1 MIILAIIFSIVLNRT
16 PFGRWLYATGS
27 NERAAQLSGVPVRSV
42 KTQIY
47 VLSGLCAGI
56 VGILQMA
63 NISSATADLGTFYEL
78 NAIAA
83 VVIGGAALSG
93 GRGTVRGTIIGAFVI
108 GFLANGLVI
117 VGVSPFWQK
126 VITGAVIIL
135 AVAVDQIQQIV
146 QRRRSAAKAVASARA
161 AAASRGKN
169 PEPVLDKRKRLPYA
183 QSTRRFQPIERE
195 IDVQSN
201 RITIAA
207 GRRGPDQ
214 SGRLRRRRQWRW
226 RRGRALRFGGGGGT
240 AGGPIAVI
248 TVDPSNPYWKAQIDT
263 ASAEFKKLGYQPTTS
278 AHENDPDTQNQLIET
293 AINDKVKGVLLD
305 PAGADESVAAV
316 QKLVDAKIP
325 VVLINAEISQTGLAK
340 AQIVSNNAQ
349 GATVGAEE
357 WAKAMNYKGT
367 YVELLGKPSDNNA
380 QVRSD
385 GYKGVISQYPDLK
398 QVGKEIANWDR
409 QEGQEK
415 MESLLSK
422 NPDVQGVIAGNDE
435 MALGASMP

>member
-1 MIILAIIFSIVLNRT
+1 MFNRIASRSLLAGVVL
-16 PFGRWLYATGS
+16 
-27 NERAAQLSGVPVRSV
+27 LS
-42 KTQIY
+42 
-47 VLSGLCAGI
+47 
-56 VGILQMA
+56 
-63 NISSATADLGTFYEL
+63 
-78 NAIAA
+78 IAA
-83 VVIGGAALSG
+83 CGGGGSSKPGGAAAPAESPAG
-93 GRGTVRGTIIGAFVI
+93 G
-108 GFLANGLVI
+108 
-117 VGVSPFWQK
+117 S
-126 VITGAVIIL
+126 
-135 AVAVDQIQQIV
+135 
-146 QRRRSAAKAVASARA
+146 
-161 AAASRGKN
+161 
-169 PEPVLDKRKRLPYA
+169 
-183 QSTRRFQPIERE
+183 
-195 IDVQSN
+195 
-201 RITIAA
+201 
-207 GRRGPDQ
+207 
-214 SGRLRRRRQWRW
+214 
-226 RRGRALRFGGGGGT
+226 

-248 TVDPSNPYWKAQIDT
+248 TVDPSNPYWKAEIDT
-263 ASAEFKKLGYQPTTS
+263 ATAEFQKLGYQPTTS

-325 VVLINAEISQTGLAK
+325 AVLINAEISQTGLAK

-357 WAKAMNYKGT
+357 WAKVMNYKGT

-385 GYKGVISQYPDLK
+385 GYKSVISQYPDLK

-435 MALGASMP
+435 MALGAINALKEKGKLADVKVLGFDGNNDAVAAVKKGEMVASVLQPIVEGTQKAAAQLDSVIRTGQTGAAEEKQALDCTLITKENTDKVSNFVLSGQ

>member
-1 MIILAIIFSIVLNRT
+1 MFNRLASRTLLAGAVLLSLAAC
-16 PFGRWLYATGS
+16 GGGGS
-27 NERAAQLSGVPVRSV
+27 NGAGGEAAPSE
-42 KTQIY
+42 
-47 VLSGLCAGI
+47 
-56 VGILQMA
+56 
-63 NISSATADLGTFYEL
+63 SA
-78 NAIAA
+78 
-83 VVIGGAALSG
+83 
-93 GRGTVRGTIIGAFVI
+93 
-108 GFLANGLVI
+108 
-117 VGVSPFWQK
+117 P
-126 VITGAVIIL
+126 
-135 AVAVDQIQQIV
+135 
-146 QRRRSAAKAVASARA
+146 
-161 AAASRGKN
+161 
-169 PEPVLDKRKRLPYA
+169 
-183 QSTRRFQPIERE
+183 
-195 IDVQSN
+195 
-201 RITIAA
+201 
-207 GRRGPDQ
+207 
-214 SGRLRRRRQWRW
+214 
-226 RRGRALRFGGGGGT
+226 GGGT

-263 ASAEFKKLGYQPTTS
+263 ASAEFKKLGYEPTTS
-278 AHENDPDTQNQLIET
+278 AHENDPDTQNQLVET

-316 QKLVDAKIP
+316 QKLVDANIP

-435 MALGASMP
+435 MALGAINALKEKGKLEKVKVLGFDGNQDAADAVKKGEMVASVLQPIVEGTKKAAAQLDSVIRTGETGVAEEKQALDCVLITKENADKLDNFVYTEQ

>member
-1 MIILAIIFSIVLNRT
+1 MFNRIASRSLLAGAVLIT
-16 PFGRWLYATGS
+16 LAACGGGS
-27 NERAAQLSGVPVRSV
+27 NGAGGEAAPSG
-42 KTQIY
+42 
-47 VLSGLCAGI
+47 
-56 VGILQMA
+56 
-63 NISSATADLGTFYEL
+63 TA
-78 NAIAA
+78 
-83 VVIGGAALSG
+83 
-93 GRGTVRGTIIGAFVI
+93 
-108 GFLANGLVI
+108 
-117 VGVSPFWQK
+117 
-126 VITGAVIIL
+126 
-135 AVAVDQIQQIV
+135 
-146 QRRRSAAKAVASARA
+146 
-161 AAASRGKN
+161 
-169 PEPVLDKRKRLPYA
+169 
-183 QSTRRFQPIERE
+183 
-195 IDVQSN
+195 
-201 RITIAA
+201 
-207 GRRGPDQ
+207 
-214 SGRLRRRRQWRW
+214 
-226 RRGRALRFGGGGGT
+226 GGGE

-263 ASAEFKKLGYQPTTS
+263 AAAEFQKLGYQPTTS

-316 QKLVDAKIP
+316 QKLVDANIP

-357 WAKAMNYKGT
+357 WAKAMDYKGT

-380 QVRSD
+380 QVRSA

-435 MALGASMP
+435 MALGAINALKEKGKLADVKVLGFDGNNDAVAAVAKGEMVASVLQPIVEGTQKAAAQLDSAIKTGQTGAAEEKQALDCTLINKENADKVKNFILSGQ